1 MLSIQSKARSS
12 FLNSL
17 AEWAQNSN
25 FITTTGL
32 GGSQERPIGLYPS
45 MLGWSLGL
53 FCLNQPQHTV
63 KRDFLKIILTF
74 TELTIT
80 LCIVVNVI
88 FMALDQYHADYPI
101 EKYPDHP
108 GMSPFLF
115 SMLTNGNY
123 FFTTIFAVES
133 FVKLAAMSPRYF
145 FAVSISY
152 SVLFLIVYMYRYV

>member
-1 MLSIQSKARSS
+1 
-12 FLNSL
+12 
-17 AEWAQNSN
+17 
-25 FITTTGL
+25 
-32 GGSQERPIGLYPS
+32 

-152 SVLFLIVYMYRYV
+152 SVLFLIVYMYLYRYTVLQKYRHTRNFMEIRVIIKIFKILSMP